1 MTEPPDRRQD
11 LTDRMADFLLA
22 HGLSAATLRPMAA
35 AAGVSDRMLLYY
47 FKDKSQALTAAFDCL
62 LNRLHAALAART
74 QARPLPIGR
83 LRGRVVPALL
93 EAPLWPYMQL
103 WLDVSA
109 LASRGDP
116 VQRDRAQ
123 ALWHALHN
131 WVQGQLVGDA
141 PNQRARL
148 MMMIQAAVQQKAI
161 GLRDAA
167 ADTDAAVD

>member
-1 MTEPPDRRQD
+1 MTDRRSA

-22 HGLSAATLRPMAA
+22 NGPNAASLRPLAA
-35 AAGVSDRMLLYY
+35 AAGISDRMLLYY
-47 FKDKSQALTAAFDCL
+47 FKDKAMAMTAAFDCVQ
-62 LNRLHAALAART
+62 RRFHTALAD
-74 QARPLPIGR
+74 QAQPRPLPIGR
-83 LRGRVVPALL
+83 MRGKIVLL
-93 EAPLWPYMQL
+93 LLDDALWPYMQL

-148 MMMIQAAVQQKAI
+148 MMMIQAAVQQQAI